1 MSKYPGNIEAV
12 LALSIS
18 VISAGLLLLPAAG
31 LQSVWI
37 TAAGLLSGT
46 VILGISFFQKR
57 YLLAHLSI
65 FFLLLFGWKSSP
77 LWPSDLPTGLVAPFL
92 SYVLIVLLISPL
104 RKALSWF
111 KRGSFSRR
119 ALLASMLTLA
129 FSLPALLLWALYAE
143 NVIEYYVYLFHPE
156 ILYIE
161 LVIFALLFATINAVT
176 QEVIFRGVFQDAL
189 VAALGKDAY
198 AILVQALIFGL
209 IHLQGIPSGLAG
221 VLMAFSYGCVL
232 GILRK
237 ISRGLLLPVAVHFI
251 TDLFIFFLV
260 FYKAGLLG
268 LLSIF
273 PRL

>member
-18 VISAGLLLLPAAG
+18 VVSAGLLLLPAAG
-31 LQSVWI
+31 LESNWI
-37 TAAGLLSGT
+37 TIAGLLSGI
-46 VILGISFFQKR
+46 VILGISFVQKR
-57 YLLAHLSI
+57 YLLVHLCL
-65 FFLLLFGWKSSP
+65 FFLLLFGWKNSP

-92 SYVLIVLLISPL
+92 SYLLIVLLIPPL
-104 RKALSWF
+104 RKTLSWF
-111 KRGSFSRR
+111 RWGGCSRK
-119 ALLASMLTLA
+119 AMIAGLLILA
-129 FSLPALLLWALYAE
+129 FSLPALLMWAMHSE

-161 LVIFALLFATINAVT
+161 LVIFALLFAVINAVT

-189 VAALGKDAY
+189 EAAFGKGAY

-221 VLMAFSYGCVL
+221 VLMAFSYGCAL

-237 ISRGLLLPVAVHFI
+237 VAGGCC
-251 TDLFIFFLV
+251 
-260 FYKAGLLG
+260 Y
-268 LLSIF
+268 
-273 PRL
+273 P